1 MRKKVTIK
9 FKNFAESMRRLKIV
23 IGETSD
29 RQVCLAIGI
38 GPDSLV
44 QLRKRGSYPYANVI
58 EYCIKNKISLDY
70 ILGNDEILVTK
81 EVEDNLEPNNPLLGL
96 KKGSSVFEMRTINLE
111 QNIVL
116 PIFDMV
122 VYKNSHK
129 AYIDEST
136 IYIIDTS
143 VGSINKNGIYLVE
156 SNGIFYIKNVAI
168 DFSGNFTFR
177 EKKQVDIVL
186 KADEL
191 DKIEIIGSVVYSFS
205 KDD

>member
-1 MRKKVTIK
+1 
-9 FKNFAESMRRLKIV
+9 MRRLKIV

-29 RQVCLAIGI
+29 RQVALAIGI
-38 GPDSLV
+38 RADSLI
-44 QLRKRGSYPYANVI
+44 QLRKRGSYPYAKVI
-58 EYCIKNKISLDY
+58 EYCKKNKVSLDY

-81 EVEDNLEPNNPLLGL
+81 EVEDNLEPNNPLLSL
-96 KKGSSVFEMRTINLE
+96 KKSSSVFEMRTINLE

-116 PIFDMV
+116 PMFDKI
-122 VYKNSHK
+122 VYKNSYK

-143 VGSINKNGIYLVE
+143 VISINKNGIYLVK

-177 EKKQVDIVL
+177 EKGQVDIVL

-191 DKIEIIGSVVYSFS
+191 EKIDVIGSVVYSFS

>member
-1 MRKKVTIK
+1 MENENVV
-9 FKNFAESMRRLKIV
+9 NFDESMRRLKIV

-29 RQVCLAIGI
+29 RQVALAIGI
-38 GPDSLV
+38 RADSLI
-44 QLRKRGSYPYANVI
+44 QLRKRGSYPYAKVI
-58 EYCIKNKISLDY
+58 EYCKKNKVSLDY
-70 ILGNDEILVTK
+70 VLGNDEILVTK

-96 KKGSSVFEMRTINLE
+96 KKSSCVFEMRTINLE

-116 PIFDMV
+116 PIFDMI

-143 VGSINKNGIYLVE
+143 VGSINKNGIYLVK

-177 EKKQVDIVL
+177 EKGQVDIVL

-191 DKIEIIGSVVYSFS
+191 EKIEVIGSVVYSFS